1 MRTQTRSMRA
11 ATGIYT
17 QPALIYRILRRRF
30 GFLNWWPGE
39 TKAEIL
45 VGAVLTQQTSW
56 KNVEKA
62 IAELKRNNALN
73 IEKLAKMNIRKLE
86 RLIRQSGFYR
96 QKASRL
102 KGICTYILKRHG
114 SIEAMFRQD
123 IAELRKELLSLNGV
137 GRETAD
143 SIILYASEKPIFVI
157 DAYTR
162 RAMSRI
168 SGGVISEET
177 DYDTLRAYFESHI
190 KKDITLYKD
199 FHAQFVELGKNY
211 CKSKPLCEECPL
223 NRVCIYASR
232 ENAKQ

>member
-1 MRTQTRSMRA
+1 MRTQARSMRA
-11 ATGIYT
+11 AAGIYT

-45 VGAVLTQQTSW
+45 IGAVLTQQTSW

-62 IAELKRNNALN
+62 IAELKRNNALS
-73 IEKLAKMNIRKLE
+73 IEKIAKMNIGKLE

-96 QKASRL
+96 QKARRL
-102 KGICTYILKRHG
+102 KSICTYILKRHG

-177 DYDTLRAYFESHI
+177 DYDTLRAYFESRI

-211 CKSKPLCEECPL
+211 CKSKPLCKECPL
-223 NRVCIYASR
+223 NRVCIYAVR